1 MILPYSHLMSKYGTK
16 VEKIK
21 LPAEN
26 STRKCCENITRQVES
41 KEEHAQ
47 DFKDL
52 NYQKVTKDEN
62 DMKPRKPNL
71 VKYDGQRP
79 VMVNVSTQTDGDD
92 ANAQNCQVAV
102 GYPINNQGLLVLQT
116 IFLFLFTMLKSLTE
130 KVNFCQEEIKLM
142 RCYAQ
147 YNYVLQKPDCFN
159 YSSSRDCFFTNL
171 SKKLTKLKDS
181 HVKNI

>member
-1 MILPYSHLMSKYGTK
+1 
-16 VEKIK
+16 
-21 LPAEN
+21 
-26 STRKCCENITRQVES
+26 
-41 KEEHAQ
+41 
-47 DFKDL
+47 
-52 NYQKVTKDEN
+52 
-62 DMKPRKPNL
+62 MKPRKPYFVN
-71 VKYDGQRP
+71 YDSQRP

-147 YNYVLQKPDCFN
+147 YNYVLQKPDRSN
-159 YSSSRDCFFTNL
+159 YSSSRDCFITCL
-171 SKKLTKLKDS
+171 SKKLTKLKNS
-181 HVKNI
+181 HVKRYLNSRVEKLKCRDLNYTRAEPVDVSNGTDVYENMNGLAEKEPDFDFLDVKLPLLVS